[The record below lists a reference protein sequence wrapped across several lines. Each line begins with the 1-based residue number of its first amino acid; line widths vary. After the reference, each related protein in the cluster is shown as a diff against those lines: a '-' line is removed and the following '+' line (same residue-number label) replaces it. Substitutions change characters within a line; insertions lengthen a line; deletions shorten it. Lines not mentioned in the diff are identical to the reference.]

1 MIYLLWRL
9 FSLFIGEEGL
19 LIEDRIWPWLS
30 IQWEYLN
37 DFLRAVLLYSGK
49 FILNLLGYESYVY
62 GNYILHIAPHP
73 GVSVGNYCLAIQL
86 MVLYVALVISLKT
99 SWQVKLI
106 SIPLGIFVIQA
117 LNVLR
122 IAAIALVLVYR
133 PQYADMF
140 HDYFFNYFILGVIV
154 LMYWKILDY
163 KV

>member
-62 GNYILHIAPHP
+62 GNYILHIPPHP

-140 HDYFFNYFILGVIV
+140 HDYLFNYFILGVIV